1 MSDIDKAAQ
10 VAWQI
15 ERYRQQEARAI
26 VVRDVQEQRTLA
38 RMIGELGAG
47 LTALREDAPL
57 REDTP

>member
-1 MSDIDKAAQ
+1 MTDIDKAEQ

-38 RMIGELGAG
+38 RMIGELEAD
-47 LTALREDAPL
+47 LAALRE
-57 REDTP
+57 EDTP

>member
-1 MSDIDKAAQ
+1 MNDIAKAEQ

-38 RMIGELGAG
+38 RMIGELEAD
-47 LTALREDAPL
+47 LAALRAEA
-57 REDTP
+57 TS